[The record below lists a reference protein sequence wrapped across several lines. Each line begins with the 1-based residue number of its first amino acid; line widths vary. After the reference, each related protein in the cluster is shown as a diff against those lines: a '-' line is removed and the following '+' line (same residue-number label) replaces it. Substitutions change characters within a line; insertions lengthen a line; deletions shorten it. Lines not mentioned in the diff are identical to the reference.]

1 MQKWLPRI
9 PFGPSLTCGAHIQ
22 SVPFSDGDFELSMY
36 LQCRNAKAGDSGC
49 VPKANTSCERDTL
62 LKRELLEDTVNV
74 CVREVG
80 RCHV

>member
-9 PFGPSLTCGAHIQ
+9 PFGPSLTYGAHIQ
-22 SVPFSDGDFELSMY
+22 SDASSGGHFAMSMY
-36 LQCRNAKAGDSGC
+36 LQSRNAKAGDSGC
-49 VPKANTSCERDTL
+49 VPKANTSCERDTF